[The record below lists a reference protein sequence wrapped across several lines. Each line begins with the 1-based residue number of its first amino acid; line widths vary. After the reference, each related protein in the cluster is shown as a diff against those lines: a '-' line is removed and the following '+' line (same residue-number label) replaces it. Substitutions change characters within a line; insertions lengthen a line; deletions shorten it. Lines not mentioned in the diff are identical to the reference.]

1 MTTSHSHADSFA
13 TLSSFANEAL
23 ALVHTPPSLSVAAAN
38 DLTAKTLRFWKAHVN
53 AGFLRYRKT
62 MGDGDGA
69 ASLDWHDAYPGT
81 AWFTDAKGVPFLDCL
96 SGFGIFNVGHRHPRV
111 VAAVQAQ
118 LIKQPMHSQEFL
130 DPLRAFAARLL
141 SLIMPSPTLTHA
153 FFVNSGTEAVEAA
166 LKLAILHTGRGRV
179 VACVNAFHGKT
190 LGALAVTSKATF
202 RKPFISAL
210 LSVCHVPFND
220 VEALAALFAAA
231 EFTGDKLAAF
241 IVEPV
246 QGEGGVHVASDAYL
260 SAARQLCSKHGAC
273 LIFDEV
279 QSGFGRTGK
288 WFACEHSGV
297 VPDLLCVGKSAGGG
311 VMPLSACCG
320 TAAIWEKY
328 VEEPFLFTS
337 TFGGNPLA
345 MAALIATVNVIMDS
359 DLLAAAASR
368 GAQLQAGL
376 LALAAAYPD
385 IVKEVRGRGLMLAV
399 EFTSNESGIG
409 WARGLLRRRVLVAGT
424 LISASTVRV
433 CPPLVI
439 TEREVNHA
447 LHEMREEM
455 ADMRRKGVDVSP
467 VSKL

>member
-1 MTTSHSHADSFA
+1 MSTSNSV
-13 TLSSFANEAL
+13 SSFAAEAL
-23 ALVHTPPSLSVAAAN
+23 ALIHAPPCLSMAAAE
-38 DLTAKTLRFWKAHVN
+38 DLSAKTLQLWKSHVN

-62 MGDGDGA
+62 MGDGEGA

-81 AWFTDAKGVPFLDCL
+81 SWFTDAKGVPFLDFL
-96 SGFGIFNVGHRHPRV
+96 SGFGIFNVGHRHPHV
-111 VAAVQAQ
+111 VSAVQAQ
-118 LIKQPMHSQEFL
+118 LLKQPMHSQEFL

-141 SLIMPSPTLTHA
+141 CLIMPSPALTHT

-166 LKLAILHTGRGRV
+166 LKLAMLHTGRGRV

-190 LGALAVTSKATF
+190 LGSLAVTSKATF

-210 LSVCHVPFND
+210 LSVSHVPFND
-220 VEALAALFAAA
+220 EEALATLFSAA
-231 EFTGDKLAAF
+231 EFTGDGIAAF

-260 SAARQLCSKHGAC
+260 ATARRLCSKHGAC

-311 VMPLSACCG
+311 VMPVSACCG
-320 TAAIWEKY
+320 TTEIWKKY
-328 VEEPFLFTS
+328 VDEPFLFTS

-345 MAALIATVNVIMDS
+345 MAALIATVNVIINS
-359 DLLAAAASR
+359 NLLAAASER
-368 GAQLQAGL
+368 GLQLKTGL
-376 LALAAAYPD
+376 LRLAAAFPD

-399 EFTSNESGIG
+399 EFTSNENGVE

-424 LISASTVRV
+424 LISAASVRV

-439 TEREVNHA
+439 TAREIDYA
-447 LHEMREEM
+447 LHEMLE
-455 ADMRRKGVDVSP
+455 ALQAVRRRNHTTCVL
-467 VSKL
+467 SKL